1 MIIKALYD
9 YYQRKA
15 SDPDSHIAPEGLEWK
30 EIPFI
35 IVINEKGEFQFF
47 ENTQEGEGKS
57 KRAKSFLVPKSLSRS
72 GAKSYETANPFWDHY
87 GYVLAHPKSE
97 SEKDTNQARLQQIS
111 FITKIDKYCE
121 QFPANRAFQ
130 SVKQFFE
137 KKENY
142 MRVFEDS
149 NWMECKKKPG
159 VNISFRILGNEQ
171 LVSEH
176 SDLNNSIEQASK
188 NDSIDEN
195 RICLVTGEYLPIAIL
210 HTSTAIIG
218 GKSGAKLVG
227 FQKNAGYDS
236 YYNEQGLNAPIS
248 KKAEAAYTTALS
260 VLLGKDSK
268 NKYRLNDTSVVFWS
282 EKPSTMETIFP
293 FLFES
298 PKKDDPDANV
308 REIKT
313 FLESVY
319 SGKLSDEG
327 DTYFYILG
335 LAPNAARISVRFWK
349 QGTIVEFSNKI
360 AQHFEDLKI
369 VRDEKETREYF
380 SLFNLLTSISLRYK
394 IDNLPPNLQGA
405 VMQSVLS
412 GTRYPTSMQM
422 QCLNRIKSEQKVS
435 YIRASILKAYLNRK
449 NRFNNHLKERDITM
463 ALDLENKNQ
472 GYLCGRLFSVLES
485 IQEWAQPGINATIKD
500 RFYTAASTTPITVFS
515 RLLQLTNHHL
525 AKIPIGGKVN
535 FEKQIQEI
543 MSGINSNGMPV
554 HLSLDDQSR
563 FAIGYYHQRKFQFET
578 RKKNKENN

>member
-57 KRAKSFLVPKSLSRS
+57 KRAKSFLVPKSLSRP
-72 GAKSYETANPFWDHY
+72 GAKSYETANTFWDHY

-349 QGTIVEFSNKI
+349 QGTIAEFSDKI

-405 VMQSVLS
+405 VMQSILS

>member
-1 MIIKALYD
+1 M
-9 YYQRKA
+9 
-15 SDPDSHIAPEGLEWK
+15 
-30 EIPFI
+30 
-35 IVINEKGEFQFF
+35 
-47 ENTQEGEGKS
+47 
-57 KRAKSFLVPKSLSRS
+57 
-72 GAKSYETANPFWDHY
+72 
-87 GYVLAHPKSE
+87 
-97 SEKDTNQARLQQIS
+97 
-111 FITKIDKYCE
+111 
-121 QFPANRAFQ
+121 
-130 SVKQFFE
+130 
-137 KKENY
+137 
-142 MRVFEDS
+142 
-149 NWMECKKKPG
+149 
-159 VNISFRILGNEQ
+159 
-171 LVSEH
+171 
-176 SDLNNSIEQASK
+176 
-188 NDSIDEN
+188 
-195 RICLVTGEYLPIAIL
+195 
-210 HTSTAIIG
+210 
-218 GKSGAKLVG
+218 
-227 FQKNAGYDS
+227 
-236 YYNEQGLNAPIS
+236 
-248 KKAEAAYTTALS
+248 
-260 VLLGKDSK
+260 LGKDSK

-349 QGTIVEFSNKI
+349 QGTIAEFSNKI

>member
-349 QGTIVEFSNKI
+349 QGTIAEFSNKI

>member
-121 QFPANRAFQ
+121 QFPANRAFR

-349 QGTIVEFSNKI
+349 QGTIAEFSNKI